1 MPNTRNFP
9 LSLYEEI
16 EFFKNSFYN
25 DSTLKSIGWK
35 PVPII
40 NFQGASNWADVMAEF
55 NNQGFNYIISTSWM
69 KVPVAITNH
78 NLFKID
84 TSFLD
89 DVENISSLNQFREIV
104 DNYYTLPST
113 VINSCLESRI
123 YQTHCCPDSD
133 LNEFSFSASFS
144 LLNLCT
150 FCISESVTFTNFD
163 ALFQFNPYYTDGH
176 VETSGKD
183 SISNT
188 PVGEKLFII
197 CNRGKQSVL
206 LERQLRSVK
215 NFIQFV
221 KNGPGKYKLSMYY
234 YIPSKS
240 HFLCQPVLC
249 AHSVLTY
256 TTGPSLVLG
265 WEANNI
271 NDISRA

>member
-1 MPNTRNFP
+1 MPNTRNF

-16 EFFKNSFYN
+16 ELFKNSFYN

-55 NNQGFNYIISTSWM
+55 NNQGFIYIINNSWM

-78 NLFKID
+78 NLFEID
-84 TSFLD
+84 NSFLD
-89 DVENISSLNQFREIV
+89 DDENISNSNQFREIV

-113 VINSCLESRI
+113 VTNNCRESRI
-123 YQTHCCPDSD
+123 YQTHSCPDSD

-150 FCISESVTFTNFD
+150 FSIPESLTFTNFD
-163 ALFQFNPYYTDGH
+163 AFFRFNPYYTDGH
-176 VETSGKD
+176 VDTGGKD
-183 SISNT
+183 SISYT
-188 PVGEKLFII
+188 PVGEKLFI

-221 KNGPGKYKLSMYY
+221 KNGPGKYKHSMYY
-234 YIPSKS
+234 YIPNKS
-240 HFLCQPVLC
+240 HFL
-249 AHSVLTY
+249 
-256 TTGPSLVLG
+256 
-265 WEANNI
+265 
-271 NDISRA
+271 

>member
-1 MPNTRNFP
+1 MTR
-9 LSLYEEI
+9 L
-16 EFFKNSFYN
+16 
-25 DSTLKSIGWK
+25 GWK

-55 NNQGFNYIISTSWM
+55 NNQGFIYIINNSWM

-84 TSFLD
+84 NSFLD
-89 DVENISSLNQFREIV
+89 DDENISNSNHFREIV

-113 VINSCLESRI
+113 VTNNCRESQI
-123 YQTHCCPDSD
+123 YQTHSCPDSD

-150 FCISESVTFTNFD
+150 FSIPKSLTFTNFD
-163 ALFQFNPYYTDGH
+163 ALFRFNPYYTDGH
-176 VETSGKD
+176 VDTGGKD
-183 SISNT
+183 SISYT
-188 PVGEKLFII
+188 PVGEKLFI

-221 KNGPGKYKLSMYY
+221 KNGPGKYKHSMYY
-234 YIPSKS
+234 YIPNKS
-240 HFLCQPVLC
+240 HFL
-249 AHSVLTY
+249 
-256 TTGPSLVLG
+256 
-265 WEANNI
+265 
-271 NDISRA
+271 